1 MMMKRWILG
10 LNAKHPEEKQKKN
23 LWKEC
28 DLPLK
33 DLRIVYV
40 RGVEVTRR
48 GNY

>member
-1 MMMKRWILG
+1 MKRKDGLG
-10 LNAKHPEEKQKKN
+10 LNAKQSMEKQKKT
-23 LWKEC
+23 LDWEC